1 MAAVSIVKM
10 LAAAFF
16 CSLTIQRFT
25 LFFLEYSHVIY
36 LHLNREGA
44 FVNTLHTAPITAPS
58 QVEDNIE
65 WFIERP

>member
-16 CSLTIQRFT
+16 CCLINQRFT

-44 FVNTLHTAPITAPS
+44 FINTLHTAPS